1 MDKENKVILSYGV
14 MGGQYQP
21 VGHCHFLQNFFDFG
35 LSVQES
41 IDFPRAFN
49 LEMKYKLE
57 KSISAEIFKELKNLG
72 HNVSYAGNTHG
83 GGQAIYIN
91 RQSGTLIGGSDSRK
105 DGCATAY

>member
-1 MDKENKVILSYGV
+1 MNNKGECELSYGV

-57 KSISAEIFKELKNLG
+57 KSIN
-72 HNVSYAGNTHG
+72 
-83 GGQAIYIN
+83 
-91 RQSGTLIGGSDSRK
+91 
-105 DGCATAY
+105 